1 MTSKKGVSMFNLLFA
16 IVSITS
22 IVLLKFDF
30 YFRDFIFNDN
40 RVLTGLIIALGAFLF
55 IKFNDFILGVFAV
68 NNGPFG
74 KFVHST
80 ILLTVS
86 LLLILMPFDT
96 MHEFRVRFTLGCV
109 VMSIPL
115 YFVFK
120 KFYKIN
126 QENYSF
132 IDLMNSQ
139 LKMVIESSIFTAFL
153 ASLFLV
159 YVDSKDGHY
168 NALILST
175 CLYFASVVGVSIWT
189 KFNISRNIIV
199 NSFSFYIAFFFIIF
213 GSYEQAKHTEWFLL
227 AGCGLL
233 IFSTLYDIVMIGRYI
248 YNPVKFLKSCQIPEW
263 AQTVFSVRR
272 DSSINYFKYFK
283 NIKVGK
289 VFIHYDSLLGRIDCI
304 IKDDYVVL
312 KQLNYN
318 SIPEDKLFHIKH
330 KEISQSLFSDF
341 FNMSNK
347 FIDEHSNID
356 KYAIFHLGTI
366 KQYMESNSMSYN
378 ELSDD
383 DLKVL
388 EMFEY

>member
-1 MTSKKGVSMFNLLFA
+1 MFNLLFA

-40 RVLTGLIIALGAFLF
+40 RFLTGLMVALGSFLF
-55 IKFNDFILGVFAV
+55 IKVNTFIWGVFAE

-74 KFVHST
+74 RFVHST
-80 ILLTVS
+80 ILLTAG
-86 LLLILMPFDT
+86 LLFVLLPFDN
-96 MHEFRVRFTLGCV
+96 MHEFRVRFSLGCV
-109 VMSIPL
+109 VMILPL

-120 KFYKIN
+120 EFDKIN
-126 QENYSF
+126 KENYSF

-139 LKMVIESSIFTAFL
+139 FKMVFESSIFTAFL
-153 ASLFLV
+153 CSLFLV

-168 NALILST
+168 NALIAST
-175 CLYFASVVGVSIWT
+175 CLYFASVVVVSIWT

-199 NSFSFYIAFFFIIF
+199 NSFSFYMAVFFIIF
-213 GSYEQAKHTEWFLL
+213 GSYEQAKYTEWFLL

-233 IFSTLYDIVMIGRYI
+233 IVSTLYDVMMIARYI
-248 YNPVKFLKSCQIPEW
+248 HNPVKFLKSCQIPEW

-283 NIKVGK
+283 NVKLGEA
-289 VFIHYDSLLGRIDCI
+289 FIHYDSLLGRIDCI
-304 IKDDYVVL
+304 IKDEYAVL

-318 SIPEDKLFHIKH
+318 SIPEDKLFHVNQ
-330 KEISQSLFSDF
+330 KELSQSLFSDF
-341 FNMSNK
+341 FNMSHK

-366 KQYMESNSMSYN
+366 KKYMESNSMSYN
-378 ELSDD
+378 ELTDD